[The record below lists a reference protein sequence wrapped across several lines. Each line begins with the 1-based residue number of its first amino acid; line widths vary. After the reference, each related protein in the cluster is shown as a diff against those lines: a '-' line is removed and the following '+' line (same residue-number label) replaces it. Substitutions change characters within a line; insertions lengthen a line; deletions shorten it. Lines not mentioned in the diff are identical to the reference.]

1 MSNAPGKIVA
11 GDTLEWRESLP
22 DYPAGDGWTLH
33 VVIYSADASYPI
45 TATADGDDHL
55 VQVAAAD
62 TAAWTPGRYE
72 LTGYVT
78 HPDGR
83 KKTLWSVGVVIEPD
97 PAGITAGLDGRS
109 VARRMLDAIEAVLE
123 KRASANQLDMV
134 RYQFGMRG
142 SEYGM
147 RGGEFNTEVLLAARD
162 RFRREVFA
170 EEQAERLARGE
181 GSRGWRVRF

>member
-33 VVIYSADASYPI
+33 VVIYNADASYPI

-55 VQVAAAD
+55 VQVAASD
-62 TAAWTPGRYE
+62 TAVWSPGRYE
-72 LTGYVT
+72 LTSYVT

-83 KKTLWSVGVVIEPD
+83 KKTLESVGVVIEPD
-97 PAGITAGLDGRS
+97 PASITTGLDNRS
-109 VARRMLDAIEAVLE
+109 FARRMLDAIEAVLE
-123 KRASANQLDMV
+123 KRASSNQLDMV
-134 RYQFGMRG
+134 RYQFGMR
-142 SEYGM
+142 S
-147 RGGEFNTEVLLAARD
+147 GEINPEVLMAARD
-162 RFRREVFA
+162 RFKREVFA

-181 GSRGWRVRF
+181 GARGWRVRC